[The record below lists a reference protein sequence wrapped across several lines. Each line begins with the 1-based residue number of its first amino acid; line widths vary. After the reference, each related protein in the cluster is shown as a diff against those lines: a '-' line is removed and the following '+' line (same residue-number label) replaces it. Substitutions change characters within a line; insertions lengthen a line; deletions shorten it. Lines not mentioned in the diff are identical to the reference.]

1 MSARADPRGG
11 RSAMVV
17 PTATSLTKGL
27 PMSVI
32 IVFPDGTDWFKGN
45 WVFRQLAHDLSDRY
59 NSDAEVCNAVE
70 AAQALGA
77 LDLKAMNDGLRRRVM
92 EALSAVAMD
101 TIKGIIAG
109 WRPDDAKSTHCIARQ
124 FQNSRKALQAKP
136 ISAPLHS

>member
-1 MSARADPRGG
+1 
-11 RSAMVV
+11 MVV

-109 WRPDDAKSTHCIARQ
+109 WRPDDAKEHALYCEAVSELAKSLASQSNIGPIALIIRTNQ
-124 FQNSRKALQAKP
+124 CELNQKE
-136 ISAPLHS
+136 